1 MGGEWD
7 DTCYPCVDDVTKS
20 YLDVQV
26 RDLAM
31 MQVGESLDHVLY
43 ELDHVRLEGD
53 EVVVY
58 DGLHVSTGGTREQQ
72 ITKINVRN
80 NLKQLVTSCT
90 S

>member
-1 MGGEWD
+1 M
-7 DTCYPCVDDVTKS
+7 THSILVDDVTEA

-31 MQVGESLDHVLY
+31 MQIGESLDHVLY

-53 EVVVY
+53 EIVVD

-72 ITKINVRN
+72 VTKINVRN
-80 NLKQLVTSCT
+80 SVKQLTTTCT
-90 S
+90 P